1 MESNNLAVAFAAA
14 SDLDDGDT
22 WLRLGELSLLH
33 GKLELAEQSYQRGR
47 LYHHLTFL
55 YIITGQREKLVKL
68 GRIFKVRGEAS
79 SLVEVGLVTR
89 DGDVIADSLALA
101 GYTDLAGLARTNI
114 KSGVKYSSQF
124 RPSTSNWPESPRDLG
139 GVKESELR
147 LERHR
152 EDVRESLVNICDK

>member
-1 MESNNLAVAFAAA
+1 M
-14 SDLDDGDT
+14 
-22 WLRLGELSLLH
+22 
-33 GKLELAEQSYQRGR
+33 
-47 LYHHLTFL
+47 TFL

-114 KSGVKYSSQF
+114 KSGVKSFSQF
-124 RPSTSNWPESPRDLG
+124 RPSSSNWPESPRDLG